1 MNRVRYRYRLLILIS
16 LSVPAVQIIR
26 ANLLSDRKLQA
37 ASIGGWRPGDEGVGQ
52 LLRIF
57 PVHRLNENAG
67 RHAVS
72 GRPIKEQALQLA
84 QAYRTWPS
92 GFGRLQ
98 QLGSHGDMCWRRIA
112 TSVPGAMFQ
121 AMGTDFWFRLIVLVL
136 GSIPVVLVL
145 LAMFWE

>member
-1 MNRVRYRYRLLILIS
+1 MRYLRFLAIRPTEMLGLTTAPKRRSARFFACGTLPVVARAARGGEGPGGGDAGLNRTRYRYRLLILIS

-84 QAYRTWPS
+84 QA
-92 GFGRLQ
+92 
-98 QLGSHGDMCWRRIA
+98 
-112 TSVPGAMFQ
+112 
-121 AMGTDFWFRLIVLVL
+121 
-136 GSIPVVLVL
+136 
-145 LAMFWE
+145 